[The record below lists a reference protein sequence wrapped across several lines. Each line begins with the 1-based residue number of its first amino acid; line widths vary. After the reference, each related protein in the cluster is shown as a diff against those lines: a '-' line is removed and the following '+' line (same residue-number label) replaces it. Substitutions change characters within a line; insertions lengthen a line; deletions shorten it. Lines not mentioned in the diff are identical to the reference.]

1 MAAEK
6 YIWAPYGPGL
16 LMLER
21 IEKKKGSLIK
31 VHASEEESDATQ
43 KDRGSTVCAALCL
56 MSLESWK
63 GSLNSKA
70 A

>member
-1 MAAEK
+1 
-6 YIWAPYGPGL
+6 
-16 LMLER
+16 MLER